1 MNKRRLRIT
10 WEVLNEVKVQFQETK
25 EFIEELLEHEF
36 LIENGRG
43 NYFFYKTRI
52 KELTQKKTI
61 FFVMLDFKAEMF

>member
-10 WEVLNEVKVQFQETK
+10 WEVLNEVKVQFQGTK
-25 EFIEELLEHEF
+25 EFVEELLEHEF

-61 FFVMLDFKAEMF
+61 FFCNARF